1 MVGHFPNT
9 IYKLSSL
16 SPMIRNEISII
27 YQNKISVQG
36 YIHPLGLFRTSI
48 LLSLPAY
55 SWTNTITII
64 IALSCIL
71 FSDKT
76 ESPSSLYFFQKHI
89 SYSEVIILLNNLDFI
104 KFLITLH

>member
-1 MVGHFPNT
+1 MVDHFPNT

-27 YQNKISVQG
+27 YQNKTSAQG

-55 SWTNTITII
+55 SWTNTITIN

-76 ESPSSLYFFQKHI
+76 RVS
-89 SYSEVIILLNNLDFI
+89 
-104 KFLITLH
+104 LITVLFPKTY